1 MAKADHD
8 RAVSDVIP
16 TTLEHR
22 MNTSLS
28 RRALLARAAYG
39 VGLLAALP
47 RALPAID
54 PPAVEQPSG
63 ACLKPALNAYS
74 FLERLQAKEPAAAID
89 LFAVCEF
96 AAREEFAA
104 VDLTGYFFPGYP
116 APPPTEYITRIKRRL
131 HVLGLDLSGTGVRN
145 DFATA
150 DAQVRANGVRLVQD
164 WIAVA
169 ADLGAPVIR
178 VFAGPQA
185 PFRDWEKAAPGASRA
200 DVETWMAE
208 ALHACAETGKQH
220 GVLVAVQNHGD
231 FLSTGQQHLNLL
243 NRVGHDWCGALVDTG
258 KYLTDDPYADIALV
272 APRAL
277 NWQIKENVHS
287 TQQSP
292 AVDLG
297 KLVSII
303 RASGYRGY
311 LPIETLSM
319 GRRDYDPYQAV
330 RTIHGILRKALRD
343 DRQ

>member
-1 MAKADHD
+1 MSTH
-8 RAVSDVIP
+8 
-16 TTLEHR
+16 
-22 MNTSLS
+22 LS
-28 RRALLARAAYG
+28 RRALLARAACG
-39 VGLLAALP
+39 AGLLAGLPGALAAIEP
-47 RALPAID
+47 PTPQQPLRA
-54 PPAVEQPSG
+54 S
-63 ACLKPALNAYS
+63 LKTALNAYS
-74 FLERLQAKEPAAAID
+74 FLERLQAKDPAAAID

-116 APPPTEYITRIKRRL
+116 APPSREYISKLKRRL
-131 HVLGLDLSGTGVRN
+131 HLLGLDLSGTGVRN

-150 DAQVRANGVRLVQD
+150 DAQVRANGVRLVQE

-178 VFAGPQA
+178 VFAGPHA
-185 PFRDWEKAAPGASRA
+185 PFRAWEQVAPGASRT

-208 ALHACAETGKQH
+208 ALFACAETGKQH

-231 FLSTGQQHLNLL
+231 FLSTGPQHLSLL
-243 NRVGHDWCGALVDTG
+243 DRVGHDWCGALVDTG

-277 NWQIKENVHS
+277 NWQIKETLHS
-287 TQQSP
+287 TRTSP
-292 AVDLG
+292 AIDLG
-297 KLVSII
+297 KLVALI

-330 RTIHGILRKALRD
+330 RTIHANLRQALRE
-343 DRQ
+343 DRP